1 MNANQKDL
9 VVAGSVG
16 LIELPRVVDAYMALH
31 GGSVTAD
38 WWPAV
43 HGVSGVG
50 LVLVGAWVAERSVA
64 SLVTSRAR
72 SGDWTLLR
80 NAVVT
85 FILAALV
92 TMLPPMI
99 GPGFLRGVT
108 DNGPGADPV
117 AVTAR
122 ALWALAAVVGP
133 LALVV
138 MSPMASRLSGE
149 SGIPSQTSQEA
160 QGVAFPTVL
169 DRKAIEA
176 AIDAWDAQKAE
187 PSVVRAMEAPPVR
200 LSNAERQ
207 RRFRE
212 RKKATAGGES

>member
-16 LIELPRVVDAYMALH
+16 LIELPRVVDAYMSLH
-31 GGSVTAD
+31 GGSVTAG
-38 WWPAV
+38 WWPVA

-72 SGDWTLLR
+72 TGDWILLR
-80 NAVVT
+80 NAVIT
-85 FILAALV
+85 FIVAALV

-99 GPGFLRGVT
+99 GPDFLAGVTARGV
-108 DNGPGADPV
+108 PVDPI

-138 MSPMASRLSGE
+138 MSPMASRLEAGD
-149 SGIPSQTSQEA
+149 GIPSQTAQEA

-207 RRFRE
+207 RRWRE
-212 RKKATAGGES
+212 KRKATAEGES